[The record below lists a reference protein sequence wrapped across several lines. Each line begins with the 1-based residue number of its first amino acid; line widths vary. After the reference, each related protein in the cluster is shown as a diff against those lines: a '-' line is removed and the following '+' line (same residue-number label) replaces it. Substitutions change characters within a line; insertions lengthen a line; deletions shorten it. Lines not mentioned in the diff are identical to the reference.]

1 MKSAGAAVLGAATQ
15 PGWSAA
21 SLRVPEIDRLT
32 LHVLVDAATFAFA
45 VPERRA
51 DLVVERAP
59 PRPAGEQQ
67 PRHTLA
73 AEFGLSLLAESVVGQ
88 QTRRV
93 LIDFGYTPEVL
104 LNNLAM
110 QRIELSS
117 VDAMVLSH
125 GHFDHFGGIAAL
137 LGAGVRLKAGV
148 PFWVGSEEIFCARET
163 LLAGS
168 AQSFGR
174 VPREQLVA
182 AGIRIMTAPE
192 PAIVAEHAFITGE
205 IPLRSFERTV
215 NPTIMKPGEGCSRE
229 LLPADKRSLHKVADD
244 MRHELGTCYVVK
256 NRGLVVQSSCS
267 HRGILNA
274 VRRAREVSGI
284 DHVHAV
290 IGGFHLVWP
299 RTEQDA
305 VRTVDELQDI
315 DPDYIIPMHCSGEA
329 FIAEALRRM
338 PGKVI
343 RPYVGSRF
351 VFGQVS

>member
-1 MKSAGAAVLGAATQ
+1 M
-15 PGWSAA
+15 
-21 SLRVPEIDRLT
+21 R
-32 LHVLVDAATFAFA
+32 
-45 VPERRA
+45 
-51 DLVVERAP
+51 
-59 PRPAGEQQ
+59 
-67 PRHTLA
+67 
-73 AEFGLSLLAESVVGQ
+73 
-88 QTRRV
+88 
-93 LIDFGYTPEVL
+93 
-104 LNNLAM
+104 
-110 QRIELSS
+110 
-117 VDAMVLSH
+117 
-125 GHFDHFGGIAAL
+125 AAL
-137 LGAGVRLKAGV
+137 
-148 PFWVGSEEIFCARET
+148 I
-163 LLAGS
+163 
-168 AQSFGR
+168 
-174 VPREQLVA
+174 LVA
-182 AGIRIMTAPE
+182 AMAGAMIPAALHADDPRDPTMRTAEARARDRAIIRQLNRNELAR
-192 PAIVAEHAFITGE
+192 V
-205 IPLRSFERTV
+205 RR
-215 NPTIMKPGEGCSRE
+215 RE
-229 LLPADKRSLHKVADD
+229 LLPADKRSLHRVADD

-315 DPDYIIPMHCSGEA
+315 DPDYIIPMHWSVEA